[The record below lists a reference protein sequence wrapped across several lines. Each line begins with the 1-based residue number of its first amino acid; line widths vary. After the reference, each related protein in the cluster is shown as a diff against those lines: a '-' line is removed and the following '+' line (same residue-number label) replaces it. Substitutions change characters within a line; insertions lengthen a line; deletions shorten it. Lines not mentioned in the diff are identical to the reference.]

1 MIQKK
6 HLLWTLLVIDAVVAI
21 FIIWRLG
28 QRLTLVRQTPT
39 TPTPAATTSATIV
52 VQQTILYGD
61 GRASRSAQLSA
72 PNHASVLSALQQS
85 QKVEIKHYDFGDLVE
100 SIDGVK
106 NGTKQ
111 KYWTF
116 KVNGKEST
124 VGAGAYQLQTGDQ
137 VEWKFSAYEK

>member
-1 MIQKK
+1 
-6 HLLWTLLVIDAVVAI
+6 V
-21 FIIWRLG
+21 
-28 QRLTLVRQTPT
+28 
-39 TPTPAATTSATIV
+39 
-52 VQQTILYGD
+52 
-61 GRASRSAQLSA
+61 
-72 PNHASVLSALQQS
+72 
-85 QKVEIKHYDFGDLVE
+85 KHYDFGDLVE

-124 VGAGAYQLQTGDQ
+124 VGAGAYQLQAHDQ